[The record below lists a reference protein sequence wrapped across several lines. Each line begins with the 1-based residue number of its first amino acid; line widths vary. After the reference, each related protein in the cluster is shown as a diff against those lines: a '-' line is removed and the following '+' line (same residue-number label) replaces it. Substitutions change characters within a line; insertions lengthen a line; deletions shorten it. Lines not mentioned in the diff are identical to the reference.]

1 MIYVNQVIGLGVGS
15 ELVVTG
21 TIAQQS
27 WVVTGTTAQVGW
39 SPERQ
44 RNKSGDLR
52 ISRCDDSGGLSL
64 VQRGKEP
71 PEVLLYQTK
80 GFW

>member
-44 RNKSGDLR
+44 RKLGGHQNDSATKAG
-52 ISRCDDSGGLSL
+52 ISESL
-64 VQRGKEP
+64 GVTIPG
-71 PEVLLYQTK
+71 VFL
-80 GFW
+80 